1 MKTIQV
7 LRKEYEQ
14 KEFLKLSPIDR
25 MRVMHQVISEII
37 AMKAKAEGVTEDEVY
52 RRYIKNNPRHYQ
64 KISN

>member
-25 MRVMHQVISEII
+25 VRIMHQVISEII

-64 KISN
+64 KVSN

>member
-37 AMKAKAEGVTEDEVY
+37 AIKAKAEGVTEDEVY

-64 KISN
+64 KVSN

>member
-25 MRVMHQVISEII
+25 VRIMHQVISEII

>member
-25 MRVMHQVISEII
+25 VRVMHQVISEII

>member
-64 KISN
+64 KVSN